1 MSPAVSCSVLDSLQ
15 RSYDWRDSAGDSL
28 GDTISYFA
36 LQQLPA
42 ALQDLQQTAAGS
54 REQREGS
61 LRATRES
68 ERTLGQLN
76 INAVDLLPLVSWGD
90 NLFFGFFI
98 CTLIMT
104 LIRFLWM
111 IEKQISTKSSG
122 HGLVPL
128 WQCTR
133 QRGWIRSQIL
143 NNQFRERERESWINV
158 LCCDGI
164 FSFIQLQFL

>member
-1 MSPAVSCSVLDSLQ
+1 MFFVTRVTFSHITQYRMSPAVSCSVLDSLQ

-61 LRATRES
+61 LRATQES

-76 INAVDLLPLVSWGD
+76 NNALDLL
-90 NLFFGFFI
+90 
-98 CTLIMT
+98 
-104 LIRFLWM
+104 FLDVTT
-111 IEKQISTKSSG
+111 SFSGSS
-122 HGLVPL
+122 
-128 WQCTR
+128 
-133 QRGWIRSQIL
+133 S
-143 NNQFRERERESWINV
+143 V
-158 LCCDGI
+158 L
-164 FSFIQLQFL
+164 